1 MKYAGRQII
10 VGDSAEPRL
19 ISEIRAKGCNIVAV
33 KKGKDSIMTG
43 IAMMQDYEL
52 IIDEVGSE
60 QLVRELN
67 NYVWNDKGKTKP
79 IDAFN
84 HAIDAL
90 RYAIY
95 YQLKN
100 PNAGNYMVA

>member
-1 MKYAGRQII
+1 
-10 VGDSAEPRL
+10 
-19 ISEIRAKGCNIVAV
+19 
-33 KKGKDSIMTG
+33 MTG

-67 NYVWNDKGKTKP
+67 NYVWNDKGKQKP

-84 HAIDAL
+84 HCIDAI
-90 RYAIY
+90 RYAVY
-95 YQLKN
+95 YQLAN
-100 PNAGNYMVA
+100 PNKGSYSVY